1 MFVSYMW
8 ILLFTEVPYHVNDVA
23 ANQCLKVWVVP
34 CLLWCTAAVLVDL
47 LTLEVQS
54 YGEESMGG
62 VKVVE
67 HVAPGPV
74 SVACSGVPV
83 TQPATA
89 ATTAVTGPRVRPPQP
104 LPPPPPILTSQP
116 SKQMFSD
123 SISDTGLASSYVLVL
138 VCTLSVGRHYRRRH

>member
-1 MFVSYMW
+1 
-8 ILLFTEVPYHVNDVA
+8 
-23 ANQCLKVWVVP
+23 
-34 CLLWCTAAVLVDL
+34 VLVDL